1 MIHVVSNVYHGSFKA
16 QLNIN
21 FKKDTNKMTKLDA
34 KYQDERYLNAITRY
48 KIANAIKSKANKFL
62 NENIDTLQIILD
74 LIHEQNFN
82 SDTFYYTIEYKVN
95 SFYYD
100 VAKDLHNNLFTYG
113 KLTEK
118 QLDFIKTF
126 KSKMKT
132 NIDNYYNNQNEKLQS
147 NHFGNVNEKYDLEL
161 TIKSVKEIETQ
172 FGYTFKHELIDTNKN
187 LFVYFSSSK
196 NLLELNDNKKD
207 IKINTKIKAHNEYND
222 IKTTIIKLPKI
233 IK

>member
-1 MIHVVSNVYHGSFKA
+1 
-16 QLNIN
+16 
-21 FKKDTNKMTKLDA
+21 MTKLDA

-147 NHFGNVNEKYDLEL
+147 NYFGNVNEKYDLQL

-187 LFVYFSSSK
+187 LFIYFSSSK

>member
-1 MIHVVSNVYHGSFKA
+1 
-16 QLNIN
+16 
-21 FKKDTNKMTKLDA
+21 MTKLDA

-118 QLDFIKTF
+118 QLDFISTF

-147 NHFGNVNEKYDLEL
+147 NHFGNVNEKYDLQL

-172 FGYTFKHELIDTNKN
+172 FGYTFKHELMDNNKN
-187 LFVYFSSSK
+187 IFVYFSASK
-196 NLLELNDNKKD
+196 NLLELNDNKND
-207 IKINTKIKAHNEYND
+207 IKINAKIKAHNEYND

>member
-1 MIHVVSNVYHGSFKA
+1 
-16 QLNIN
+16 
-21 FKKDTNKMTKLDA
+21 MTKLDA

-62 NENIDTLQIILD
+62 KDNIDTMQIVLD
-74 LIHEQNFN
+74 LIAERNF
-82 SDTFYYTIEYKVN
+82 DEHFYTTIEYKVN

-118 QLDFIKTF
+118 QLDFISTF

-147 NHFGNVNEKYDLEL
+147 NYFGNVNEKYDLQL

-187 LFVYFSSSK
+187 LFIYFSSSK
-196 NLLELNDNKKD
+196 NLLELNDNKND
-207 IKINTKIKAHNEYND
+207 IKINAKIKAHNEYND

>member
-1 MIHVVSNVYHGSFKA
+1 
-16 QLNIN
+16 
-21 FKKDTNKMTKLDA
+21 MTKLDA

-62 NENIDTLQIILD
+62 KDNIDTMQIVLD
-74 LIHEQNFN
+74 LIAERNF
-82 SDTFYYTIEYKVN
+82 DEHFYTTIEYKVN

-118 QLDFIKTF
+118 QLDFISTF

-147 NHFGNVNEKYDLEL
+147 NYFGNVNEKYDLQL

-172 FGYTFKHELIDTNKN
+172 FGYTFKHELIDNNKN
-187 LFVYFSSSK
+187 LFIYFSSSK
-196 NLLELNDNKKD
+196 NLLELNDNKND
-207 IKINTKIKAHNEYND
+207 IKINAKIKAHNEYND

>member
-1 MIHVVSNVYHGSFKA
+1 
-16 QLNIN
+16 
-21 FKKDTNKMTKLDA
+21 MTKLDA

-62 NENIDTLQIILD
+62 KDNIDTMQIVLD
-74 LIHEQNFN
+74 LIAERNF
-82 SDTFYYTIEYKVN
+82 DEHFYTTIEYKVN
-95 SFYYD
+95 SFYYN

-147 NHFGNVNEKYDLEL
+147 NHFGNVNEKYDLQL

-172 FGYTFKHELIDTNKN
+172 FGYTFKHELMDNNKN
-187 LFVYFSSSK
+187 IFVYFSASK
-196 NLLELNDNKKD
+196 NLLELNDNKND
-207 IKINTKIKAHNEYND
+207 IKINAKIKAHNEYNN

>member
-1 MIHVVSNVYHGSFKA
+1 
-16 QLNIN
+16 
-21 FKKDTNKMTKLDA
+21 MTKLDA

-62 NENIDTLQIILD
+62 KDNIDTMQIVLD
-74 LIHEQNFN
+74 LIAERNF
-82 SDTFYYTIEYKVN
+82 DEHFYTTIEYKVN
-95 SFYYD
+95 SFYYN

-126 KSKMKT
+126 KSKMKS
-132 NIDNYYNNQNEKLQS
+132 NIDNYYSNQNEKLQS
-147 NHFGNVNEKYDLEL
+147 NHFGNVNEKYDLQL

-187 LFVYFSSSK
+187 LFVYFSASK
-196 NLLELNDNKKD
+196 NLLELNDNKND
-207 IKINTKIKAHNEYND
+207 IKINAKIKAHNEYND

>member
-1 MIHVVSNVYHGSFKA
+1 
-16 QLNIN
+16 
-21 FKKDTNKMTKLDA
+21 MTKLDA

-62 NENIDTLQIILD
+62 KDNIDTMQIVLD
-74 LIHEQNFN
+74 LIAKQNF
-82 SDTFYYTIEYKVN
+82 DEHFYTTIEYKVN

-118 QLDFIKTF
+118 QLDFISTF

-147 NHFGNVNEKYDLEL
+147 NHFGNVNEKYDLQL

-172 FGYTFKHELIDTNKN
+172 FGYTFKHELMDNNKN
-187 LFVYFSSSK
+187 IFVYFSASK
-196 NLLELNDNKKD
+196 NLLELNDNKND
-207 IKINTKIKAHNEYND
+207 IKINAKIKAHNEYND

>member
-1 MIHVVSNVYHGSFKA
+1 
-16 QLNIN
+16 
-21 FKKDTNKMTKLDA
+21 MTKLDA

-62 NENIDTLQIILD
+62 KDNIDTMQIVLD
-74 LIHEQNFN
+74 LIAERNF
-82 SDTFYYTIEYKVN
+82 DEHFYTTIEYKVN
-95 SFYYD
+95 SFYYN

-126 KSKMKT
+126 KSKMKS
-132 NIDNYYNNQNEKLQS
+132 NIDNYYSNQNEKLQS
-147 NHFGNVNEKYDLEL
+147 NHFGNVNEKYDLQL
-161 TIKSVKEIETQ
+161 IIKSVKEIETQ
-172 FGYTFKHELIDTNKN
+172 FGYTFKHELMDNNKN
-187 LFVYFSSSK
+187 IFVYFSASK
-196 NLLELNDNKKD
+196 NLLELNDNKND
-207 IKINTKIKAHNEYND
+207 IKINAKIKAHNEYND

>member
-1 MIHVVSNVYHGSFKA
+1 
-16 QLNIN
+16 
-21 FKKDTNKMTKLDA
+21 MTKLDA

-62 NENIDTLQIILD
+62 KDNIDTMQIVLD
-74 LIHEQNFN
+74 LIAERNF
-82 SDTFYYTIEYKVN
+82 DEHFYTTIEYKVN

-118 QLDFIKTF
+118 QLDFISTF

-147 NHFGNVNEKYDLEL
+147 NYFGNVNEKYDLQL

-196 NLLELNDNKKD
+196 NLLELNDNKND
-207 IKINTKIKAHNEYND
+207 IKINAKIKAHNEYND

>member
-1 MIHVVSNVYHGSFKA
+1 
-16 QLNIN
+16 
-21 FKKDTNKMTKLDA
+21 MTKLDA

-62 NENIDTLQIILD
+62 KDNIDTMQIILD

-82 SDTFYYTIEYKVN
+82 KDTFHYTIEYKVN
-95 SFYYD
+95 SFYYNI
-100 VAKDLHNNLFTYG
+100 ARDLHNNLFTYG

-118 QLDFIKTF
+118 QLAFISTF
-126 KSKMKT
+126 KTKMKT

-187 LFVYFSSSK
+187 IFVYFSASK
-196 NLLELNDNKKD
+196 NLLELNDNNNS
-207 IKINTKIKAHNEYND
+207 IKINAKIKSHNEYNN
-222 IKTTIIKLPKI
+222 IKSTVIKLPKI

>member
-1 MIHVVSNVYHGSFKA
+1 
-16 QLNIN
+16 
-21 FKKDTNKMTKLDA
+21 MTKLDA

-62 NENIDTLQIILD
+62 KDNIDTMQIVLD
-74 LIHEQNFN
+74 LIAERNF
-82 SDTFYYTIEYKVN
+82 DEHFYTTIEYKVN

-187 LFVYFSSSK
+187 LFIYFSSSK
-196 NLLELNDNKKD
+196 NLLELNDNKND
-207 IKINTKIKAHNEYND
+207 IKINAKIKAHNEYND

>member
-1 MIHVVSNVYHGSFKA
+1 
-16 QLNIN
+16 
-21 FKKDTNKMTKLDA
+21 MTKLDA

-62 NENIDTLQIILD
+62 KDNIDTMQIVLD
-74 LIHEQNFN
+74 LIAKQNF
-82 SDTFYYTIEYKVN
+82 DEHFYTTIEYKVN
-95 SFYYD
+95 SFYYN

-126 KSKMKT
+126 KSKMKS
-132 NIDNYYNNQNEKLQS
+132 NIDNYYSNQNEKLQS
-147 NHFGNVNEKYDLEL
+147 NHFGNVNEKYDLQL

-172 FGYTFKHELIDTNKN
+172 FGYTFKHELMDNNKN
-187 LFVYFSSSK
+187 IFVYFSASK
-196 NLLELNDNKKD
+196 NLLELNDNKND
-207 IKINTKIKAHNEYND
+207 IKINAKIKAHNEYND

>member
-1 MIHVVSNVYHGSFKA
+1 
-16 QLNIN
+16 
-21 FKKDTNKMTKLDA
+21 MTKLDA

-62 NENIDTLQIILD
+62 KDNIDTMQIVLD
-74 LIHEQNFN
+74 LIAKQNF
-82 SDTFYYTIEYKVN
+82 DEHFYTTIEYKVN
-95 SFYYD
+95 SFYYN

>member
-1 MIHVVSNVYHGSFKA
+1 
-16 QLNIN
+16 
-21 FKKDTNKMTKLDA
+21 MTKLDA

-62 NENIDTLQIILD
+62 KDNIDTMQIVLD
-74 LIHEQNFN
+74 LIAERNF
-82 SDTFYYTIEYKVN
+82 DEHFYTTIEYKVN
-95 SFYYD
+95 SFYYN

-126 KSKMKT
+126 KSKMKS
-132 NIDNYYNNQNEKLQS
+132 NIDNYYSNQNEKLQS
-147 NHFGNVNEKYDLEL
+147 NHFGNVNEKYDLQL

-172 FGYTFKHELIDTNKN
+172 FGYTFKHELMDNNKN
-187 LFVYFSSSK
+187 IFVYFSASK
-196 NLLELNDNKKD
+196 NLLELNDNKND
-207 IKINTKIKAHNEYND
+207 IKINAKIKAHNEYND

>member
-1 MIHVVSNVYHGSFKA
+1 
-16 QLNIN
+16 
-21 FKKDTNKMTKLDA
+21 MTKLDA

>member
-1 MIHVVSNVYHGSFKA
+1 
-16 QLNIN
+16 
-21 FKKDTNKMTKLDA
+21 MTKLDA

-147 NHFGNVNEKYDLEL
+147 NYFGNVNEKYDLQL

-187 LFVYFSSSK
+187 LFIYFSSSK
-196 NLLELNDNKKD
+196 NLLELNDNKND
-207 IKINTKIKAHNEYND
+207 IKINAKIKAHNEYND